1 MVIAVASPSSA
12 PATAGR
18 PHPTYKEMILQ
29 ALTELREPNG
39 SGRRAIAKYILD
51 NFSGLPA
58 RHDALLS
65 VHLRRL
71 RSQGLLV
78 MSGHSYLLSAS
89 APTDTPQQRR
99 GRGRPPKIGN
109 PTSAAAVK
117 RGPGRPRKNTAPSL
131 IPVPLPRVRQGPGR
145 PRKNAVPVASSAALL
160 GVKRGPG
167 RPRKNDASPVAPPPA
182 SGVKRGVGRPRK
194 NATPVAPLGSS
205 VAKRAPGRPRE
216 NVDGPIASPPLSGL
230 KCPRKNATP
239 VVPSAAVLGAKR
251 GRGRPP
257 KNASI
262 LSTAPDAKGRAGSPH
277 KVAVS
282 VASMPSG
289 KARPG
294 RPRKVPMPAGKR
306 KPGRPP
312 KSSTAGALE
321 GSSENVVIKTSVAG
335 ARRGRGH
342 PPKAMLPAL
351 GGIAS
356 PAVPLLVG
364 GKRKRGQTC
373 KERRRPGR
381 PRKDKPLQSGSELSG
396 NASLTK
402 RRPGRPRKDRP
413 LEAGAAVAAKVEAG
427 TIEDGGEAEHTQ
439 TVGKSGA
446 VQNGGEVRCLQSGGA
461 SSVEK
466 KGPGRPRKEV
476 PLKAE
481 HREIGIAAL
490 VEKRGR
496 GRPKKE
502 KPSAARPAET
512 GDANKR
518 GRGTPRPI
526 PFKLC

>member
-1 MVIAVASPSSA
+1 MVIAVASPFSA

-18 PHPTYKEMILQ
+18 PHPTYKQMILQ

-39 SGRRAIAKYILD
+39 SGRRAIAKYILG

-71 RSQGLLV
+71 RSQGLLL
-78 MSGHSYLLSAS
+78 MSGHSYLISAS
-89 APTDTPQQRR
+89 APTDAPHQRR

-109 PTSAAAVK
+109 PTFAAAVK

-131 IPVPLPRVRQGPGR
+131 IPVRLPRVRQGPGR
-145 PRKNAVPVASSAALL
+145 PRKNSVPVASSAAVL

-182 SGVKRGVGRPRK
+182 SGGKRGVGRPRK

-205 VAKRAPGRPRE
+205 VAKRAPGRPHE
-216 NVDGPIASPPLSGL
+216 NVDAPIASPPPSGL
-230 KCPRKNATP
+230 KRSRKNATP
-239 VVPSAAVLGAKR
+239 VVPPAAVLGAKR

-262 LSTAPDAKGRAGSPH
+262 LSTAPDAKRRAGSPH
-277 KVAVS
+277 KVAIS

-294 RPRKVPMPAGKR
+294 RPRKAAMPAGKR
-306 KPGRPP
+306 KPGRPH

-321 GSSENVVIKTSVAG
+321 GSSENVVIKTSVAV
-335 ARRGRGH
+335 ARRGRGR

-373 KERRRPGR
+373 KGRRPGR
-381 PRKDKPLQSGSELSG
+381 PTKDKPLQSGSVLPG
-396 NASLTK
+396 NTAFTK
-402 RRPGRPRKDRP
+402 RGPGRPRKDRP
-413 LEAGAAVAAKVEAG
+413 LEAGASVAAKVEAG
-427 TIEDGGEAEHTQ
+427 TIEDGCEAEHTQ
-439 TVGKSGA
+439 TVGESGS
-446 VQNGGEVRCLQSGGA
+446 VRNGGEVRGLQSGGA

-476 PLKAE
+476 PLKTE
-481 HREIGIAAL
+481 HRETGIAVL

-502 KPSAARPAET
+502 KPSEARPAET
-512 GDANKR
+512 GDANNR

-526 PFKLC
+526 SFKLC